1 MASSLKF
8 RRSRED
14 EDVSINLTPLI
25 DVVFLLLI
33 FFMVTTTFTRE
44 SQLEVELPQIQ
55 SEQGMVDDQRV
66 DVVIDAGGNIE
77 INGEM
82 LINTQSDTLRR
93 ALDTV
98 LDAGSD
104 QVVVITTDRAT
115 PSQSLLNVMDAVGQM
130 GHSRIAFSAQ
140 VDED

>member
-55 SEQGMVDDQRV
+55 SEQGVVDDQRV

-93 ALDTV
+93 ALDSV

-115 PSQSLLNVMDAVGQM
+115 PSQSLLNVMDVVGQM

>member
-55 SEQGMVDDQRV
+55 SEQGVVDDQRV

-115 PSQSLLNVMDAVGQM
+115 PSQSLLNVMDVVGQL

-140 VDED
+140 VDE

>member
-33 FFMVTTTFTRE
+33 FFMVTTTFTQE

-55 SEQGMVDDQRV
+55 SEQGVVDDQRV

-115 PSQSLLNVMDAVGQM
+115 PSQSLLNVMDVVGQL

-140 VDED
+140 VDE